1 MAITYIY
8 AFASVIIISLVSF
21 IGIATLSLKE
31 DRIKKYVFF
40 MVSLAVGALLGDAFI
55 HLIPEA
61 FEQASNGFVISLL
74 IIGGMLLFFLL
85 EKFFHWHHHG
95 ADDGHAHVHHSGKM
109 VLVSDGLHNFID
121 GLVLASSYMV
131 SVELGIATTIAIIL
145 HEIPQ
150 EIGDFGVLIHAG
162 YARGKALL
170 LNFVS
175 ALSAVL
181 GVVVAFI
188 LGSAAQSASLWFLP
202 IAAGG
207 FIYIAAADLIPEL
220 HQAKGTKQTILQFI
234 AVCVGVAAMA
244 ALVLVE

>member
-1 MAITYIY
+1 MEINYVY
-8 AFASVIIISLVSF
+8 ALASVIIVSLVSF
-21 IGIATLSLKE
+21 IGLATLSVKE
-31 DRIKKYVFF
+31 ERIKKGVFF

-61 FEQASNGFVISLL
+61 FEQAANSFIISLL
-74 IIGGMLLFFLL
+74 IIAGMLLFFLL
-85 EKFFHWHHHG
+85 EKAFHWHHHG
-95 ADDGHAHVHHSGKM
+95 EDSDETHIHHSGKM

-121 GLVLASSYMV
+121 GIVLASSYMISIEV
-131 SVELGIATTIAIIL
+131 GIATTIAIIL

-162 YARGKALL
+162 YSRARALL

-181 GVVVAFI
+181 GVIVA
-188 LGSAAQSASLWFLP
+188 LLVGNSAEAISVWFLP
-202 IAAGG
+202 VAAGG

-220 HQAKGTKQTILQFI
+220 HQAKGGRQIALQFVAI
-234 AVCVGVAAMA
+234 MIGIAAMA
-244 ALVLVE
+244 LLVLVE